1 MKPKLLLLDEVNAGL
16 NSAEIVQAIELIRA
30 IAARGVTILLI
41 EHLMKVV
48 FSLCE
53 ELLVLLQ
60 GRLIARGE
68 PQSVAQDAQ
77 VIEAYLGTRYAERMA
92 GR

>member
-1 MKPKLLLLDEVNAGL
+1 
-16 NSAEIVQAIELIRA
+16 
-30 IAARGVTILLI
+30 
-41 EHLMKVV
+41 
-48 FSLCE
+48 LCE
-53 ELLVLLQ
+53 ELLVLHQ